1 LSPTFSDLGVPA
13 VLVAVLSARHIVEP
27 FPIQAA
33 TLADALAGLDVSG
46 RAPTGSGKTLA
57 FGIPAVVAAKSARG
71 GAKRA
76 PAGSP
81 FGLIVVPTRELAA
94 QVHTALEPLADAVG
108 LRVASIYGG
117 VGYGGQRA
125 GLRRGVDIV
134 VACPGRLEDLV
145 AQHDVDLTHV
155 GLVVV
160 DEADRMA
167 DMGFLPAV
175 RRLLDATR
183 KDRQTLLFSAT
194 LDGEVDVL
202 VKRYQRHPRR
212 HEVVT
217 DDADAGAV
225 QHVFWKASTERR
237 VALTAEVIAAH
248 APAIIFC
255 RTRHGSDR
263 LVKRL
268 GQAGVSAA
276 PIHGAR
282 SQPQRDRALADFKS
296 GAVRALVATDVAAR
310 GIHVDA
316 VACVVHYDLPADSKD
331 YVHRSG
337 RTGRAGAEGLVVSM
351 VGPDQAKAVGT
362 LQRQLGYDQVVIA
375 PNAAALRASAPFV
388 ARPDSVGPRRSG
400 SGPRSGSGGGSGGA
414 RSGGAGSGGGSGGGS
429 GRRRAAGGR
438 GRPSGRSSGGAGAG
452 RPSGGSS
459 GSGGSGGPGGG
470 HFRTNRVGGQDRRG
484 ASVR

>member
-1 LSPTFSDLGVPA
+1 MSSSFADLGVPA
-13 VLVAVLSARHIVEP
+13 ALSTVLSERHIDEP

-33 TLADALAGLDVSG
+33 TLPDALAGRDVSG

-57 FGIPAVVAAKSARG
+57 FAIPAVVAAKAARG
-71 GAKRA
+71 GAKRS

-81 FGLIVVPTRELAA
+81 FGLILVPTRELAA
-94 QVHTALEPLADAVG
+94 QVQTAIEPLAAVSG
-108 LRVASIYGG
+108 LRVTSIYGG

-125 GLRRGVDIV
+125 ALRKGVDIV

-145 AQHDVDLTHV
+145 AQGDVNLAHV

-183 KDRQTLLFSAT
+183 KDRQSLLFSAT

-202 VKRYQRHPRR
+202 VKRYQHHPRR
-212 HEVVT
+212 HEVVA
-217 DDADAGAV
+217 DHADASEV
-225 QHVFWKASTERR
+225 HHVFWKAPTERR
-237 VALTAEVIAAH
+237 VALTAEVVAAH

-268 GQAGVSAA
+268 AQAGVSAA

-282 SQPQRDRALADFKS
+282 SQPQRDRALAAFKG
-296 GAVRALVATDVAAR
+296 GAVQALVATDVAAR

-337 RTGRAGAEGLVVSM
+337 RTGRAGADGVVVSM
-351 VGPDQAKAVGT
+351 VGPDQAKEVRT
-362 LQRQLGYDQVVIA
+362 LQRQLGYAQELITPD
-375 PNAAALRASAPFV
+375 PSALPASAPFV
-388 ARPDSVGPRRSG
+388 PHAEPAEQRRPQWEQRRPTGNGGPGSRRRASTGGARSH
-400 SGPRSGSGGGSGGA
+400 RSGSGGGGG
-414 RSGGAGSGGGSGGGS
+414 GGAG
-429 GRRRAAGGR
+429 
-438 GRPSGRSSGGAGAG
+438 RSSTPASAG
-452 RPSGGSS
+452 R
-459 GSGGSGGPGGG
+459 
-470 HFRTNRVGGQDRRG
+470 FRT
-484 ASVR
+484 

>member
-1 LSPTFSDLGVPA
+1 LSQSFADLGVPA
-13 VLVAVLSARHIVEP
+13 VLSTVLAERHIDEP

-33 TLADALAGLDVSG
+33 TLPDALAGRDVSG

-57 FGIPAVVAAKSARG
+57 FGIPAVVAAKAARG
-71 GAKRA
+71 GAKRS
-76 PAGSP
+76 PSGSP
-81 FGLIVVPTRELAA
+81 FVLVLVPTRELAA
-94 QVHTALEPLADAVG
+94 QVQTAIEPLAAATG
-108 LRVASIYGG
+108 LRITSIYGG

-125 GLRRGVDIV
+125 ALRKGVDIV

-145 AQHDVDLTHV
+145 AQGDVDLAHV

-202 VKRYQRHPRR
+202 VKRYQNQPRR
-212 HEVVT
+212 HDVV
-217 DDADAGAV
+217 ADKADTGDV
-225 QHVFWKASTERR
+225 HHVFWKAPTERR
-237 VALTAEVIAAH
+237 VALTAEVVGAH

-268 GQAGVSAA
+268 AQAGVSAA

-282 SQPQRDRALADFKS
+282 SQPQRDRALAAFKG
-296 GAVRALVATDVAAR
+296 GAVQALVATDVAAR

-337 RTGRAGAEGLVVSM
+337 RTGRAGADGVVVSM
-351 VGPDQAKAVGT
+351 VGPDQAKEVRT
-362 LQRQLGYDQVVIA
+362 LQRQLGYSQELIA
-375 PNAAALRASAPFV
+375 PDPASLPASAPFV
-388 ARPDSVGPRRSG
+388 AQVGMVEPRRPQWEQRRPAGNS
-400 SGPRSGSGGGSGGA
+400 
-414 RSGGAGSGGGSGGGS
+414 GAGD
-429 GRRRAAGGR
+429 RRRA
-438 GRPSGRSSGGAGAG
+438 ST
-452 RPSGGSS
+452 
-459 GSGGSGGPGGG
+459 GGG
-470 HFRTNRVGGQDRRG
+470 HPHRGGRPRTNRGGPVDRRS
-484 ASVR
+484 ASSR